1 MEHVSAVAEEVKKD
15 CKVHLTL
22 RWMNTLTSY
31 LEDSSQNSEVCTPVF
46 TALSGKHSF
55 ATIRAVTGIVHS
67 PVWIDMELELDI
79 LKKLKESD

>member
-1 MEHVSAVAEEVKKD
+1 
-15 CKVHLTL
+15 
-22 RWMNTLTSY
+22 MNTLTSY

-67 PVWIDMELELDI
+67 PVYNFAQSESYNFAQPVDVQEKI
-79 LKKLKESD
+79 LPEDDDTLFRM